1 MNTPTSIRFTLT
13 IITAMTLFL
22 LPACSSP
29 QIVSTPPINE
39 DPSQKSTKIET
50 EADTFD
56 EKTSMNYKVI
66 IDPGHGG
73 KEIGAK
79 GKVSGIEEKDIN
91 LQVALLVK
99 QDLESAGYSVILTR
113 HKDEQYLP
121 GDAKADLSARAQLAK
136 SVGASLFVSIHA
148 DQYLPDSKVHG
159 TKVYYYSEGSKE
171 IAQQFHDELT
181 LTLQSKPLGIH
192 VNDFIILKENSVPAV
207 LIELGFLT
215 NAVEELKLTDPEY
228 QLKAAQSIS
237 KVIQLRIAE

>member
-1 MNTPTSIRFTLT
+1 
-13 IITAMTLFL
+13 
-22 LPACSSP
+22 
-29 QIVSTPPINE
+29 
-39 DPSQKSTKIET
+39 
-50 EADTFD
+50 
-56 EKTSMNYKVI
+56 
-66 IDPGHGG
+66 
-73 KEIGAK
+73 
-79 GKVSGIEEKDIN
+79 
-91 LQVALLVK
+91 
-99 QDLESAGYSVILTR
+99 
-113 HKDEQYLP
+113 LP